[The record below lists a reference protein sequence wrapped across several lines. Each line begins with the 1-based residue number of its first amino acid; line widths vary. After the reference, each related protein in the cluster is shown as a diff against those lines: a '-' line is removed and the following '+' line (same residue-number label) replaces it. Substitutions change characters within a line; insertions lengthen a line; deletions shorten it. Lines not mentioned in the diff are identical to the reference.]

1 MKVLLTGASGFLGSA
16 LALHLRETGHD
27 VALLLRPS
35 SSLKRLDGRDGD
47 FDIGRCGSDAEI
59 GDFVA
64 STNPDAV
71 IHTACAYGRVGE
83 TTLQILD
90 ANVRL
95 GVALLQALS
104 TTGKAVNFINTGTVL
119 ASDVSAYALSKNQFS
134 DWGRRYA
141 GLSEG
146 KLRFI
151 NVRLQH
157 MYGPGD
163 DASKFTTYV
172 LHACHRNDPALRLT
186 AGEQMRDFVYID
198 DVVSAYATLLEQS
211 DSLES
216 IVDIDVG
223 SGDAPAVR
231 KFVEIVHALTKSN
244 SELQFGAVAYRP
256 NEAMFCKADI
266 ARMQAL
272 GWQPKFDLSTGIKK
286 TIELEF

>member
-1 MKVLLTGASGFLGSA
+1 
-16 LALHLRETGHD
+16 
-27 VALLLRPS
+27 
-35 SSLKRLDGRDGD
+35 
-47 FDIGRCGSDAEI
+47 
-59 GDFVA
+59 
-64 STNPDAV
+64 
-71 IHTACAYGRVGE
+71 
-83 TTLQILD
+83 
-90 ANVRL
+90 
-95 GVALLQALS
+95 
-104 TTGKAVNFINTGTVL
+104 
-119 ASDVSAYALSKNQFS
+119 
-134 DWGRRYA
+134 
-141 GLSEG
+141 
-146 KLRFI
+146 
-151 NVRLQH
+151 

-216 IVDIDVG
+216 TVDIDVG